1 MNNNYYRYAKSANDK
16 FINIPVNIKFD
27 NVGREEGINEF
38 EIDVVGDIINGIDD
52 FETTKY
58 ANAPYPTNQS
68 LTSINYQFNFFN
80 SFVPVLTAV
89 SSDWYV
95 DYTYQGFTSSEL
107 YYFANSFKKSFFKL
121 DFYDSNKS
129 ENQRAYF
136 SVILPTQQ
144 GTKIPASIGPT
155 VVDVKQPN
163 FILDYVGADK
173 EGFFIYWLKE
183 RDYINI
189 NDFYVSV
196 KFFNGKT
203 GQFIRFMNEPQS
215 TLSGTDKFSF
225 DKSLYFYYKVVLD
238 VNNYEYEIF
247 KQQPQSNGTI
257 NYLRVGD
264 STTPIK
270 WYEYVNP

>member
-1 MNNNYYRYAKSANDK
+1 MNNNYYRYTKSANDK
-16 FINIPVNIKFD
+16 YINIPVNIKFD

-80 SFVPVLTAV
+80 PLTSVLTST
-89 SSDWYV
+89 SSDWSV
-95 DYTYQGFTSSEL
+95 DYSYQGFTSNEL

-144 GTKIPASIGPT
+144 GTKIPTTIGPT
-155 VVDVKQPN
+155 PVEVKQPN
-163 FILDYVGADK
+163 FILDYIGSDK

-189 NDFYVSV
+189 DEFYVSA

-203 GQFIRFMNEPQS
+203 GQFVRFMNEPQS
-215 TLSGTDKFSF
+215 TLNGTDMFSF
-225 DKSLYFYYKVVLD
+225 DKSLYFYYKVVL
-238 VNNYEYEIF
+238 NFNSYEYEIF
-247 KQQPQSNGTI
+247 KQQPQNNGTI

-264 STTPIK
+264 TTNPIK